1 MSELDEFSGFTKAF
15 VEEPITSEPAPITE
29 PASTETVVT
38 ETAQPATPEP
48 VQTDFWSSLNEKLKT
63 DFKSEDDI
71 RSLIENSSKV
81 KTLEEQLKDFD
92 TLKAD
97 IEFYKESADPLKH
110 FANEDEY
117 RLQQFRKSNPEK
129 DSSVAYQVFTSDI
142 DKLSDLD
149 VLAKYELLNNE
160 VEGGDAGAKELVA
173 QQYSLDLES
182 DPKDWSTLSRNQLKK
197 AANLVRKEFKDLK
210 ESYKLPEKV
219 DLASK
224 RQSDQQAIAQRK
236 ELIEKGW
243 TEVIPK
249 ALNEIKEIE
258 INDTDKDGNVEPLM
272 KYVID
277 EDLKKELGE
286 EAKQILLAN
295 NVDINAES
303 GKFIDKYIKD
313 QYVTRTLPKILK
325 AYATTLMAELDAKR
339 DKEIHNPTPIKTDPR
354 PASADDTEKQ
364 RLIDYALG
372 GGGFKYN
379 KPFN

>member
-1 MSELDEFSGFTKAF
+1 MSELDEFAEFTKAF
-15 VEEPITSEPAPITE
+15 VEEPIKSEPALITE

-48 VQTDFWSSLNEKLKT
+48 AQTDFWSSLNSKLNT

-71 RSLIENSSKV
+71 KSLVESASKT
-81 KTLEEQLKDFD
+81 KALEEQLKELE

-97 IEFYKESADPLKH
+97 IEFYRESANPLKH

-117 RLQQFRKSNPEK
+117 RVQQFRKGNPDK
-129 DSSVAYQVFTSDI
+129 NASVAYQVFTSDL

-149 VLAKYELLNNE
+149 VLTKYELLNND

-197 AANLVRKEFKDLK
+197 AANLVRREMKDLK

-224 RQSDQQAIAQRK
+224 RQSDQQAVAQRK
-236 ELIEKGW
+236 DLIEKGW

-258 INDTDKDGNVEPLM
+258 INDTDKDGKVEPLM
-272 KYVID
+272 KYTID

-286 EAKQILLAN
+286 EARQILIAN

-339 DKEIHNPTPIKTDPR
+339 DKEIHNPNPIKTDTR
-354 PASADDTEKQ
+354 PVEPEDAEKQ
-364 RLIDYALG
+364 RLLNLG
-372 GGGFKYN
+372 GGGFKFN
-379 KPFN
+379 KPF